1 MNRAGLETLPIVAG
15 TGATRRS
22 SSVPLTPQAS
32 IIAHRF
38 HHPEII
44 VVDMASVVGPGSY
57 SCPNTPRKP
66 DQPHK
71 WDLWGWRGE

>member
-32 IIAHRF
+32 NVAHQF
-38 HHPEII
+38 HHPEMI
-44 VVDMASVVGPGSY
+44 VEY
-57 SCPNTPRKP
+57 SALVEKKGNYQCPDPPHKP
-66 DQPHK
+66 DLPPK
-71 WDLWGWRGE
+71 WDL